1 MRVTMKRRLEAHEG
15 WMIAAP
21 ERDLPANM
29 RAWFMAHVSTQDE
42 LDWLRA
48 RLVATN
54 WRGCAVCLRARD
66 AAIELLVLVPILRKG
81 RALAASLVRA
91 YEGDRICVQ

>member
-15 WMIAAP
+15 RMIAVP

-29 RAWFMAHVSTQDE
+29 RAWFMAHVLTQDK
-42 LDWLRA
+42 LDWLRE

-54 WRGCAVCLRARD
+54 RRGCAVCLRARD
-66 AAIELLVLVPILRKG
+66 AAIEVLVPVPILRNG
-81 RALAASLVRA
+81 RAWAASLVRA